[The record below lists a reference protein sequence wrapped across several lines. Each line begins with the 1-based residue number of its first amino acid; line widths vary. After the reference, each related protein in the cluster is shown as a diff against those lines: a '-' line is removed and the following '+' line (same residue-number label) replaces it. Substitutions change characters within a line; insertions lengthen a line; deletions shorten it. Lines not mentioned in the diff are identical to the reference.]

1 MQQRILVY
9 ESSIEWREYV
19 SLDMYICPF
28 IWCFLSN
35 FQTCN
40 LALKEEVDNLK

>member
-1 MQQRILVY
+1 MLY
-9 ESSIEWREYV
+9 MNPLLNEENV